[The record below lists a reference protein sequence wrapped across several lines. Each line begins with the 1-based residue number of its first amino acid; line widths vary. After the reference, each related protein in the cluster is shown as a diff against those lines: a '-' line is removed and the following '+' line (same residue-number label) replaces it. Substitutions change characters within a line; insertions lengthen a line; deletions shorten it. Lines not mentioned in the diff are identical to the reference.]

1 MVTGMVVVP
10 SNESRNVRRKTGLG
24 CIIMNSILNRPASSR
39 IPRSIDRN
47 FRPVDV
53 DPVDP
58 RCKRNLSIY
67 FKIFLNTA

>member
-1 MVTGMVVVP
+1 MVVVP
-10 SNESRNVRRKTGLG
+10 SNESRNVGRKTGLG

-58 RCKRNLSIY
+58 RCKRNLSTY
-67 FKIFLNTA
+67 FKIFLNTP